1 ARRRRAGAG
10 PMTGR
15 PGRRAGATRRVFYGW
30 WMVAGLC
37 VTELLSWGTLVYTFG
52 VLVVPMH
59 AELGWSTAQLNGAY
73 TTGVVVSGLVAVP
86 VGRWLHS
93 RGARGVMTT
102 GSLLGVAALLG
113 WAGSE
118 SLVTFYATFAVAGL
132 AMAAMLYEPAFAV
145 TATWFHRQRPR
156 AVLMLTIAGGLSSTV
171 FVPLTGV
178 LIDSY
183 GWRTTLVILAVTLA
197 VVTIPIH
204 AGLLRRW
211 PADLGLAS
219 DGRDPATHESGTED
233 EPPPQGGDHHPRVIT
248 RSSTFRWLT
257 VSMVAHTAGKM
268 APTVTLVAYLIDRGY
283 PMSQATLAV
292 GGVGL
297 FQVLGRVLTTAL
309 RQRVPEHR
317 VVGTIYLLQ
326 GVALPVSLLT
336 TGHGPAATVSV
347 VVTVVCFG
355 LGYGLP
361 DLLRGTLLA
370 DYAGSRHFAR
380 VNGLMSTYVV
390 AARAAGPLIAGFTLT
405 AFSSHGAIL
414 IGAALLMLVS
424 AYALHRAV
432 GRPARPPRRPGE
444 RITEPVT
451 V

>member
-1 ARRRRAGAG
+1 MTRRSGRTRAA
-10 PMTGR
+10 
-15 PGRRAGATRRVFYGW
+15 RRVFYGW

-59 AELGWSTAQLNGAY
+59 AELGWSIAQLNGAY

-86 VGRWLHS
+86 VGRWLHR

-113 WAGSE
+113 WAGTE
-118 SLVTFYATFAVAGL
+118 SLVAFYATFAVAGL

-145 TATWFHRQRPR
+145 TATWFQRQRAR

-178 LIDSY
+178 LVDAY
-183 GWRTTLVILAVTLA
+183 GWRTTLVILAGTLA

-204 AGLLRRW
+204 VGLLRRW
-211 PADLGLAS
+211 PSDLGLAR
-219 DGRDPATHESGTED
+219 DGRDAASAPDGHETAD
-233 EPPPQGGDHHPRVIT
+233 EPSPPEEDGAHRAIT
-248 RSSTFRWLT
+248 RSPMFRWLT
-257 VSMVAHTAGKM
+257 ASMVAHTAGKM
-268 APTVTLVAYLIDRGY
+268 APTVTLVAYLTDRGY

-292 GGVGL
+292 GGVGA
-297 FQVLGRVLTTAL
+297 FQVLGRVLTTVL

-317 VVGTIYLLQ
+317 VVGTIYVLQ
-326 GVALPVSLLT
+326 GLALPVSLLT

-370 DYAGSRHFAR
+370 DYTGPRQFAR
-380 VNGLMSTYVV
+380 VNGVLSTYVV
-390 AARAAGPLIAGFTLT
+390 GARAAGPLLAGIALT
-405 AFSSHGAIL
+405 AFGSHGSIL
-414 IGAALLMLVS
+414 IGSALLMLVS

-432 GRPARPPRRPGE
+432 GRSTGPRQRRGK
-444 RITEPVT
+444 RIAEPINA
-451 V
+451 